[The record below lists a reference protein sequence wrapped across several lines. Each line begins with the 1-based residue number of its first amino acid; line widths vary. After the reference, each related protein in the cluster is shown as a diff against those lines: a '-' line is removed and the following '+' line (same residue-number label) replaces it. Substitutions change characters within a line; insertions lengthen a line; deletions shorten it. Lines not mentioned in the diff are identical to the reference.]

1 MKRIFISLLI
11 FFITYGIAY
20 CWGVYDLKNNPP
32 VIENDGDLATL
43 GMMPI
48 FLHIYGI
55 AWAIFVAV
63 CYGISLF
70 IRALVLRSKSKLIS
84 NEKTI

>member
-1 MKRIFISLLI
+1 MKKIGISLLI

-20 CWGVYDLKNNPP
+20 WWGVYDLNINPP

-43 GMMPI
+43 GMMPV

-55 AWAIFVAV
+55 AWGMFLTISFWVYIFFQKVLNK
-63 CYGISLF
+63 IS
-70 IRALVLRSKSKLIS
+70 RQASGDEPTK
-84 NEKTI
+84 

>member
-11 FFITYGIAY
+11 FFAAYGIAY
-20 CWGVYDLKNNPP
+20 WWGVYDLKNNPP

-55 AWAIFVAV
+55 AWGIIASSCYFISTLIKKIF
-63 CYGISLF
+63 
-70 IRALVLRSKSKLIS
+70 RKLIKL
-84 NEKTI
+84 N